1 MKTTGQLKKRE
12 KIKKKLKK
20 RQKRTNGGTLSP
32 WLFFG
37 GIFLGIAM
45 IIFLGGKILI
55 RHTKYKVDWTRDL
68 GEGSFAGYQ
77 PLGEGLLKYSKDGA
91 IYLDGEGK
99 EVWNVPYQMENPMAV
114 SNGNYAAI
122 GDKQKNQ
129 ILIFNTEKK
138 NIGTI
143 ATTNPIGRFSISRD
157 GVVAV
162 MEEDSTSTYIRFY
175 KQDGSPIEITI
186 KNQISGE
193 GYPTDLS
200 LSDSGSQLLVSYAQ
214 IKDSGLSGNVAFY
227 DFSDAGKEFDNRM
240 ICAFNEQFKDALIG
254 RAQYMSKNSAFAI
267 SDQALVF
274 FQQRNTKVKVKGK
287 VDFKGKIQ
295 TLAWSKDHVALI
307 VEDEGKNV
315 LLVYNG
321 NGKKVC
327 KKVLDQSYKG
337 LNVDDYYIFLYDGMR
352 CQIYNYIGVK
362 KFDGTFDFEI
372 HDIRPSHTLERFRV
386 AGSSMI
392 KEISLR

>member
-1 MKTTGQLKKRE
+1 M
-12 KIKKKLKK
+12 
-20 RQKRTNGGTLSP
+20 
-32 WLFFG
+32 
-37 GIFLGIAM
+37 
-45 IIFLGGKILI
+45 
-55 RHTKYKVDWTRDL
+55 
-68 GEGSFAGYQ
+68 
-77 PLGEGLLKYSKDGA
+77 
-91 IYLDGEGK
+91 
-99 EVWNVPYQMENPMAV
+99 
-114 SNGNYAAI
+114 
-122 GDKQKNQ
+122 
-129 ILIFNTEKK
+129 
-138 NIGTI
+138 
-143 ATTNPIGRFSISRD
+143 
-157 GVVAV
+157 
-162 MEEDSTSTYIRFY
+162 
-175 KQDGSPIEITI
+175 
-186 KNQISGE
+186 
-193 GYPTDLS
+193 
-200 LSDSGSQLLVSYAQ
+200 SYAQ
-214 IKDSGLSGNVAFY
+214 VKDSGLSGNVAFY

-254 RAQYMSKNSAFAI
+254 RAQYMSRNSAFAI

-274 FQQRNTKVKVKGK
+274 FQQRNTKVKVKRK

-295 TLAWSKDHVALI
+295 TLAWSKNRVALI